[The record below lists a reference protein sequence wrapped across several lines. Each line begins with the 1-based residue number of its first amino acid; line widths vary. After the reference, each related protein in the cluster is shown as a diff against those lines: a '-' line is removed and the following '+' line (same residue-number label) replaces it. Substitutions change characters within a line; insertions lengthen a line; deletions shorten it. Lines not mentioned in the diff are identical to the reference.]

1 MNGLIP
7 QQNLANFNILGAMA
21 SLVNPPPVSPP
32 ASPITGTRD
41 TDIFLNNS
49 SGTNPSYSLASAI
62 NRQDNAFKDM
72 EQISSAI
79 TLKKSLAES
88 LEGINKLRTQQN
100 LPTFNSFTELVND
113 PEYADSIKQY
123 AASMSMT
130 PEGLVQIASLDE
142 TKANMAILKKKE
154 LLAWELLRESTARSL
169 ITANLQ
175 SMKEA
180 NSLASSGNS

>member
-1 MNGLIP
+1 
-7 QQNLANFNILGAMA
+7 
-21 SLVNPPPVSPP
+21 
-32 ASPITGTRD
+32 
-41 TDIFLNNS
+41 
-49 SGTNPSYSLASAI
+49 
-62 NRQDNAFKDM
+62 M